1 MSLDAEDTFTDREAA
16 ETYYKELVLLQ
27 TELVKLQLWIRKT
40 GRRLVIFFEGRDAA
54 GKGGAI
60 ARFTRFLNPR
70 HTRIVALPRPTEM
83 ETTQWYFQRH
93 IKHFPHAG
101 EIVFFD
107 RSWYNRAVVEP
118 VMGFCSEE
126 QYERF
131 LKQVVIVEKLLREDG
146 IDLIKFW
153 FSIERGVQQ
162 ERFEKRRET
171 ILTSWKFSTVDL
183 QAQMKWDEYTAHKL
197 AMFDATSSQH
207 CPWVVIDG
215 NNKENARLEAMRYV
229 LTQFDYEGKAEAETR
244 VEPDPDIV
252 RTLTGENR

>member
-1 MSLDAEDTFTDREAA
+1 MSLDAEDSFTDPQSE
-16 ETYYKELVLLQ
+16 EYYYRELVQLQ

-70 HTRIVALPRPTEM
+70 HSRIVALPRPTEM

-93 IKHFPHAG
+93 LKHFPHAG

-118 VMGFCSEE
+118 VMEFCTPE
-126 QYERF
+126 QYQRF
-131 LKQVVIVEKLLREDG
+131 LEQVVVLEKMLRDDG
-146 IDLIKFW
+146 IDLVKFW
-153 FSIERGVQQ
+153 FSIERDVQQ
-162 ERFEKRRET
+162 ERFEKRRAT
-171 ILTSWKFSTVDL
+171 LLTSWKFSTVDL
-183 QAQMKWDEYTAHKL
+183 EAQMKWDEYTAHKE
-197 AMFDATSSQH
+197 AMFKASSSDH

-229 LTQFDYEGKAEAETR
+229 LSLFDYEGKEDAETR
-244 VEPDPDIV
+244 VEPDSAIV
-252 RTLTGENR
+252 DLYRPSV

>member
-1 MSLDAEDTFTDREAA
+1 MSLEDEGIDSDLLYGES
-16 ETYYKELVLLQ
+16 YYKELVRLQ

-70 HTRIVALPRPTEM
+70 HIKIVALPRPTEI

-93 IKHFPHAG
+93 LKHFPHAG

-118 VMGFCSEE
+118 VMGFCTDE
-126 QYERF
+126 QYQRF
-131 LKQVVIVEKLLREDG
+131 LQQVVQVEKLLRDDG
-146 IDLIKFW
+146 VDLIKFW
-153 FSIERGVQQ
+153 FSIERKVQQ
-162 ERFEKRRET
+162 ERFDTRRKT

-183 QAQMKWDEYTAHKL
+183 QAQMKWDDYTTHKE
-197 AMFDATSSQH
+197 AMFKATSTDY
-207 CPWVVIDG
+207 CPWVVVEG
-215 NNKENARLEAMRYV
+215 NVKETARLEAMRHV
-229 LTQFDYEGKAEAETR
+229 LSRFDYEDKGDDGLR
-244 VEPDPDIV
+244 LEPDPAV
-252 RTLTGENR
+252 VTVLSSGA

>member
-1 MSLDAEDTFTDREAA
+1 MSLDAEDTFTDRETA
-16 ETYYKELVLLQ
+16 EIYYRELVLLQ

-40 GRRLVIFFEGRDAA
+40 GKRLVIFFEGRDAA

-93 IKHFPHAG
+93 IKHFPHGG

-126 QYERF
+126 QYQLF
-131 LKQVVIVEKLLREDG
+131 LKQVVSVEKLLTEDG
-146 IDLIKFW
+146 IDLVKFW
-153 FSIERGVQQ
+153 FSIAREVQH
-162 ERFEKRRET
+162 ERFENRRRSL
-171 ILTSWKFSTVDL
+171 LTSWKFSTVDL
-183 QAQMKWDEYTAHKL
+183 QAQMKWDDYTIHKQR
-197 AMFDATSSQH
+197 MFTATGSEH
-207 CPWVVIDG
+207 CPWIVVDG

-229 LTQFDYEGKAEAETR
+229 LSLFDYDGKAEAEKR
-244 VEPDPDIV
+244 VVPDPEIV
-252 RTLTGENR
+252 SRLS